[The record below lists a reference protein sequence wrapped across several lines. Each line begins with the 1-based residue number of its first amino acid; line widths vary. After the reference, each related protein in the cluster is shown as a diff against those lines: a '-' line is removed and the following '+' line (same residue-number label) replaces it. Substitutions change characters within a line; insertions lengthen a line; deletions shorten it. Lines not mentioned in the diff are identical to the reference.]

1 MAEIYAFVFTKEDV
15 QKEEEIFQGWNRERV
30 EKKLVDENVEHKT
43 IHETDELILVVVKDK
58 PEEEETTRLALLSPT
73 MFCILQDSTEVLGQ
87 ISEIKLK
94 GNTDKGNEVELDEKE
109 EAMRIEEESKEYISG
124 FE

>member
-15 QKEEEIFQGWNRERV
+15 QKEDEMFQGWDRERV
-30 EKKLVDENVEHKT
+30 DKKLKDENVEYIT
-43 IHETDELILVVVKDK
+43 IHETDELVLVVVKEK

-73 MFCILQDSTEVLGQ
+73 MFAILQDNTEVLGQ

-94 GNTDKGNEVELDEKE
+94 GNVVELDEKD
-109 EAMRIEEESKEYISG
+109 EAMRIEEKH
-124 FE
+124 

>member
-15 QKEEEIFQGWNRERV
+15 QKEDEMFQGWNRDRV
-30 EKKLVDENVEHKT
+30 DKKLKDENVEYIT
-43 IHETDELILVVVKDK
+43 IHETDELILVVVKEK

-73 MFCILQDSTEVLGQ
+73 MFAILQDNTEVLGQ

-94 GNTDKGNEVELDEKE
+94 GKVEEVDEKE
-109 EAMRIEEESKEYISG
+109 EAMRIEEEIKEYNSG
-124 FE
+124 FEHE

>member
-15 QKEEEIFQGWNRERV
+15 QKEDEMFQGWNRERV
-30 EKKLVDENVEHKT
+30 DKKLVDENVEYKT
-43 IHETDELILVVVKDK
+43 IHETDELILVVVKEK

-73 MFCILQDSTEVLGQ
+73 MFAILQDNTDVLGQ

-94 GNTDKGNEVELDEKE
+94 EKGNEEIDEKD
-109 EAMRIEEESKEYISG
+109 EAMRIEEEIKEYNSG
-124 FE
+124 FEK